1 MMKRV
6 ILASIFSAVAT
17 VALAQAPAAPGG
29 AAPAAPAAPGGAPAA
44 GGGAAPAAPQQP
56 MSFFVTSAV
65 PGTGNLGGLAG
76 ADKICQDLATA
87 AGSTK
92 TFHAYLSSQGVAAQG
107 TTAAQP
113 AVNARDRIGNGPWF
127 NSKGVRIATNVA
139 DLHGDL
145 DRDRNFINKTSA
157 LDEKGNVING
167 VGDTPNQHDM
177 LTGSDS
183 LGRAFQVGTSDMT
196 CNNWTSDQ
204 AGPANRAMLGHTD
217 RLGGAN
223 TSWNSAHLSA
233 GCTAP
238 QLVQTGGSGRFYC
251 FATN

>member
-1 MMKRV
+1 
-6 ILASIFSAVAT
+6 
-17 VALAQAPAAPGG
+17 
-29 AAPAAPAAPGGAPAA
+29 
-44 GGGAAPAAPQQP
+44 

-92 TFHAYLSSQGVAAQG
+92 TFHAYLSTQPVAAQG
-107 TTAAQP
+107 TTPAQP
-113 AVNARDRIGNGPWF
+113 AVNARDRIGNGPWY
-127 NSKGVRIATNVA
+127 NSKGVLVARTVA

-145 DRDRNFINKTSA
+145 DRDRNYINKLAS
-157 LDEKGNVING
+157 LDEKGNQIPG
-167 VGDTPNQHDM
+167 FEAPQGTNQHDI

-183 LGRAFQVGTSDMT
+183 YGRAFPAGQDMT
-196 CNNWTSDQ
+196 CNNWTSADVGPN
-204 AGPANRAMLGHTD
+204 AGAMLGHTD

-223 TSWNSAHLSA
+223 TSWNSAHRSA
-233 GCTAP
+233 GCDAP
-238 QLVQTGGSGRFYC
+238 GIIRTGGNGRLYC